1 MLTNSRSVRAGVIV
15 LLLTA
20 YHIAVYLN
28 PDERLSESWGWL
40 VFNPTAAVLLLCYM
54 LSAHLLVA
62 FTKIHW
68 SKAYFALG
76 LPFGLFMAATA
87 LVGVA
92 QNTLD
97 GGVDWTIGMAVA
109 YAGIFYGG
117 AISAI
122 GYFCLPVNSNE
133 IKAEALSV
141 PKFICVLLP
150 WILTD
155 TWLRSTGAGL
165 EAFIWDEFAVLAF
178 YMFSIFLVF
187 KGIRTPKNLAAMAF
201 CLALGSLLTCL
212 FLSTVNGKM
221 GVFEL
226 TVGNF
231 GLYYGL
237 YAYIFFYFFSFL
249 KPINS
254 DSIDV
259 GKANW
264 HWVELTGFLIFMC
277 FAPITLREE
286 LTAQQDEK
294 SKVLEM
300 RLIDERFSSMEERL
314 SALEEN

>member
-15 LLLTA
+15 LLLTVF
-20 YHIAVYLN
+20 HIAVYLN
-28 PDERLSESWGWL
+28 PNQRLSELWDWL
-40 VFNPTAAVLLLCYM
+40 VFNPTAAVFLLCYM

-68 SKAYFALG
+68 SKAYYALG
-76 LPFGLFMAATA
+76 LPFGLFLAATA

-97 GGVDWTIGMAVA
+97 GSTDWTISMAIA

-122 GYFCLPVNSNE
+122 GYFCLPANSNE
-133 IKAEALSV
+133 IKVEALNI

-150 WILTD
+150 WILAD
-155 TWLRSTGAGL
+155 IWAKSDSVGL
-165 EAFIWDEFAVLAF
+165 EAFFWPEFYLLI
-178 YMFSIFLVF
+178 FSLFSMFLVF
-187 KGIRTPKNLAAMAF
+187 KEKRTPKNLAGMAF

-237 YAYIFFYFFSFL
+237 YAYIFIYFFSFL
-249 KPINS
+249 KPVNS

-286 LTAQQDEK
+286 LVAQQDEK

-300 RLIDERFSSMEERL
+300 RLIDDRFSSMEERL